1 MRDTKYSLYQM
12 YKEMLTSY
20 LDTKNEQAL
29 YHAQQFSKEMME
41 KDMSPEETVSLHLS
55 VFQELATELPEE
67 VVDSFDLLLE
77 VMVGYGL
84 AYREHQSLRDR
95 QRELDSELNVAS
107 RMQQSL
113 LPHQEIGLDTID
125 LGVVSVPAGKMSGDY
140 YHYMTDERDN
150 VAIAVA
156 DVIGKGIPAAM
167 SMSMIK
173 YAMDTLTEQSLR
185 PRSILEKLN
194 RVVERNIESDMFITM
209 MYGFYDTNIHRFSMA
224 SAGHEPGFLY
234 RSESD
239 SFEDLEAKGL
249 VLGVSPK
256 VSYEEIIYDIQ
267 VGDFIVLLSDGVTEC
282 RIDGEFIRR
291 DQVMDMIRER
301 KDLEAQE
308 IVDSIYYELERAQ
321 GFQLRDDFTLLILK
335 RKV

>member
-1 MRDTKYSLYQM
+1 MKETKFSLYQM

-20 LDTKNEQAL
+20 LENKNEQAL

-55 VFQELATELPEE
+55 VFQELASDLPED

-95 QRELDSELNVAS
+95 QRELDSELNVAA

-113 LPHQEIGLDTID
+113 LPDKKVGPESID
-125 LGVVSVPAGKMSGDY
+125 LGVISVPAGKMSGDY

-185 PRSILEKLN
+185 PRSILENLN

-234 RSESD
+234 RAEAD
-239 SFEDLEAKGL
+239 EFEDLEAKGL

-256 VSYEEIIYDIQ
+256 VNYEEIIHDIQ

-282 RIDGEFIRR
+282 RIDGEFIKRE
-291 DQVMDMIRER
+291 QLVEMIREK
-301 KDLEAQE
+301 KDMEAQA
-308 IVDSIYYELERAQ
+308 IVDSIYQELERAQ

-335 RKV
+335 RQV